1 VTTESQPPTPLAG
14 LVVLVTGG
22 AGHLGAEITRTL
34 ASRGAAV
41 VVTDIDGTRAKTH
54 ADSLAADGHEC
65 LAVEMDVTS
74 EDSVRGG
81 FAATVERFGGV
92 DVVVNNA
99 APSSAIRQD
108 GPAGD
113 LSLATLEAVLR
124 GTLGGALLCTREAI
138 PLFIER
144 GSGSVINIAAVHAH
158 SGDPDLTAYPASK
171 AALVQFTRSV
181 ATQYG
186 HLGIRCNSVSP
197 GTIPYPD
204 SPEAWRIQKM
214 RHQLVPRSGLP
225 SDIAHVVAFLADPAT
240 SFVTGIDL
248 VADGGMLAHLPTYA
262 DPGTSIRT
270 LMEREP

>member
-1 VTTESQPPTPLAG
+1 MTTPSQPPTSLAG

-22 AGHLGAEITRTL
+22 AGHLGAEITRTM

-41 VVTDIDGTRAKTH
+41 VVTDIDAARAHAH

-74 EDSVRGG
+74 EDAVRAA
-81 FAATVERFGGV
+81 FAATTTRFGGI
-92 DVVVNNA
+92 DVLVNNA
-99 APSSAIRQD
+99 APGSEIRKD

-124 GTLGGALLCTREAI
+124 GTLGGALLCTRAAI
-138 PLFIER
+138 PSFVARGR
-144 GSGSVINIAAVHAH
+144 GSVVNIAAVHAH

-171 AALVQFTRSV
+171 AALIQFTRSV

-204 SPEAWRIQKM
+204 SPEEWRTQKM

-225 SDIAHVVAFLADPAT
+225 IDIAHAVAFLAEPAS
-240 SFVTGIDL
+240 SFITGIDL

-262 DPGTSIRT
+262 DPGTRLRT
-270 LMEREP
+270 LMERER

>member
-1 VTTESQPPTPLAG
+1 M
-14 LVVLVTGG
+14 
-22 AGHLGAEITRTL
+22 

-41 VVTDIDGTRAKTH
+41 VVTDIDGAPAKTH
-54 ADSLAADGHEC
+54 GDSLASAGHQC

-74 EDSVRGG
+74 EDSVRAG
-81 FAATVERFGGV
+81 FAATLERFGGL

-99 APSSAIRQD
+99 APSSAIRKD

-113 LSLATLEAVLR
+113 LSLETLEAVLR

-138 PLFIER
+138 PALIER
-144 GSGSVINIAAVHAH
+144 GGGSVINGAAVHAH
-158 SGDPDLTAYPASK
+158 SGDPDLTAYPAAK
-171 AALVQFTRSV
+171 AAIVQFTRSV

-204 SPEAWRIQKM
+204 SPDEWRISKM

-225 SDIAHVVAFLADPAT
+225 TDVAH
-240 SFVTGIDL
+240 
-248 VADGGMLAHLPTYA
+248 
-262 DPGTSIRT
+262 
-270 LMEREP
+270 